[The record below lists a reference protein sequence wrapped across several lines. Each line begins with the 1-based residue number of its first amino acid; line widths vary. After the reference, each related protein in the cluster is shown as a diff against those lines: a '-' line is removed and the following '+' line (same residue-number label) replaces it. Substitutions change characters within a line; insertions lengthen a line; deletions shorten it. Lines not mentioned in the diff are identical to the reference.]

1 MNKIYKKPLAELGFQ
16 FVGKEYLAEGRD
28 EFYYRNQKIDQS
40 QYRSLTQ
47 REIAIL
53 EANLNEAENW
63 KDIFVKEG
71 FNAALVKNCRFF
83 GINRIGILEHCFLEF
98 KNLRM
103 PVGIYNSTI
112 ISCDFGDNVA
122 IDRVNMLSHYQVGNE
137 VMILQV
143 NELATTATA
152 KFGNGIVKQG
162 EEEKIRIWLE
172 LGNENGGRKV
182 IPFLSMKPGD
192 AYLWTR
198 NRDDQDLQAKYME
211 MTLKEFSSDR
221 GFYGQIGDRTVIKN
235 TGIIKDVNMGS
246 DTYIKGANKLK
257 NLSILSLPDAP
268 SQIGEGCELVN
279 GIIHEGC
286 RIFYGVKAVRFI
298 LASHSHLKY
307 GARLIN
313 SYLGSNST
321 ISCCEVLNALI
332 YPAHEQHHNNSFLC
346 AAMVQGQSN
355 MAAGATLGSNH
366 NSRGAD
372 GELQAGRG
380 FWPGLSVALK
390 HNSKFAS
397 FNLISKGNY
406 PAEIHN
412 PIPFSLLGNDDQ
424 TGGLLIIPA
433 YWFQYNMYAIA
444 RNAWKFEARDQRL
457 VKDDLLEFDYLAPDT
472 VFELL
477 NAIQLFQQW
486 VGSSLDTNEK
496 DKVILQEIGK
506 KWLGNPANEQVPLD
520 VWVSGIENSKR
531 KTKIA
536 KVYKAYHIYK
546 DLLAFHAAKELL
558 ATMER
563 RQTQDSFELLK
574 TTIQE
579 STPIVDWE
587 NVGGQLIPKSS
598 LKHLKDSIVA
608 GSINSW
614 KQVHQFY
621 QDQAALYPDQKFEN
635 ALNAYMQISGTKE
648 LYQKDFFKQWM
659 QKAIDVSA
667 MLSNGILNSRKKDFQ
682 DPFRLAMFGNEKEM
696 VKVIGDYQ
704 SNEFIHEAQKKH
716 LTFVESLKS
725 ITDLN
730 HKS

>member
-1 MNKIYKKPLAELGFQ
+1 MNKIYKKSLSELGIQ
-16 FVGKEYLAEGRD
+16 FVSKEFLKEDRD
-28 EFYYRNQKIDQS
+28 EFYYRNQTIDQKA
-40 QYRSLTQ
+40 YRSLTK

-63 KDIFVKEG
+63 KDIFVKDG
-71 FNAALVKNCRFF
+71 FNASLVKNCRFF
-83 GINRIGILEHCFLEF
+83 GINRIGILEHCYLEF

-112 ISCDFGDNVA
+112 ISSDFGDNVA
-122 IDRVNMLSHYQVGNE
+122 IDRVNMLSHYQIGNE

-162 EEEKIRIWLE
+162 EDEKIRIWLE

-198 NRDDQDLQAKYME
+198 NREDNVLQSKYIE

-298 LASHSHLKY
+298 LSSHSQLKY

-346 AAMVQGQSN
+346 AALIQGQSN

-380 FWPGLSVALK
+380 FWPGLSVSLK

-412 PIPFSLLGNDDQ
+412 PIPFSLLGNDEQ
-424 TGGLLIIPA
+424 TGGLLIIPG

-444 RNAWKFEARDQRL
+444 RNAWKFKARDQRL
-457 VKDDLLEFDYLAPDT
+457 VKDDLLEFDFLAPDT

-477 NAIQLFQQW
+477 SAINLF
-486 VGSSLDTNEK
+486 EK
-496 DKVILQEIGK
+496 WAGK
-506 KWLGNPANEQVPLD
+506 DCLNNPANAQENLEVY
-520 VWVSGIENSKR
+520 VEGIENSKK

-536 KVYKAYHIYK
+536 KIYQAYHVFK
-546 DLLAFHAAKELL
+546 DILFYHAAKELL
-558 ATMER
+558 ATLER
-563 RQTQDSFELLK
+563 NQSKDPLTLLK
-574 TTIQE
+574 ETI
-579 STPIVDWE
+579 SNRTPIVDWE
-587 NVGGQLIPKSS
+587 NVGGQLIPTSATNDLKNQIKS
-598 LKHLKDSIVA
+598 
-608 GSINSW
+608 GTINSW
-614 KQVHQFY
+614 SQVHEFY
-621 QDQAALYPDQKFEN
+621 QSQAKLYPDQKFEN
-635 ALNAYMQISGTKE
+635 ALNAIIQLLGKKE
-648 LYQKDFFKQWM
+648 LFEKETFNDWLK
-659 QKAIDVSA
+659 KAMEVSQNLA
-667 MLSNGILNSRKKDFQ
+667 NGIKNSRKKDFE
-682 DPFRLAMFGNEKEM
+682 DPFRLAMFGNEEEMKE
-696 VKVIGDYQ
+696 VIGNWKENDFILQ
-704 SNEFIHEAQKKH
+704 AEKSNLEFIEKI
-716 LTFVESLKS
+716 KS
-725 ITDLN
+725 IYI
-730 HKS
+730 K

>member
-1 MNKIYKKPLAELGFQ
+1 MNKIYKRPLATLGFNFIGQ
-16 FVGKEYLAEGRD
+16 EFLSAGKD
-28 EFYYRNQKIDQS
+28 EFFFRNQNIDAK
-40 QYRSLTQ
+40 QYRPLTA

-63 KDIFVKEG
+63 KDIYVKEG

-83 GINRIGILEHCFLEF
+83 GIIRIGLLEHCFLEF

-103 PVGIYNSTI
+103 PVGLYNSTI

-122 IDRVNMLSHYQVGNE
+122 IDRVNMLSHYQIGNE

-172 LGNENGGRKV
+172 LCNENGGRKI

-198 NRDDQDLQAKYME
+198 NRDDQALQQKYID
-211 MTLKEFSSDR
+211 MTLKEFSSER

-268 SQIGEGCELVN
+268 TQIGEGCELVN

-298 LASHSHLKY
+298 LSSHSQLKY

-390 HNSKFAS
+390 HNSRFAS

-424 TGGLLIIPA
+424 TGNLLIIPA

-472 VFELL
+472 IFEILRAL
-477 NAIQLFQQW
+477 DLFEQW
-486 VGSSLDTNEK
+486 VGATLQPLETNKQNLKAIGKEWLMDENNEK
-496 DKVILQEIGK
+496 KAIE
-506 KWLGNPANEQVPLD
+506 
-520 VWVSGIENSKR
+520 VWVDGLENGKR
-531 KTKIA
+531 KTKVA
-536 KVYKAYHIYK
+536 KIYKAYHIFR
-546 DLLAFHAAKELL
+546 DLCYFHAAKELF
-558 ATMER
+558 ATMDR
-563 RQTQDSFELLK
+563 RQVQNAAELLRE
-574 TTIQE
+574 TIAKA
-579 STPIVDWE
+579 TPIVDWE
-587 NVGGQLIPKSS
+587 NVGGQLIPTSATENLKEQIKSGQ
-598 LKHLKDSIVA
+598 V
-608 GSINSW
+608 NSW
-614 KQVHQFY
+614 NKVHQFY
-621 QDQAALYPDQKFEN
+621 QDMAAVYPDQKFEN
-635 ALNAYMQISGTKE
+635 ALNALTEVSGQVDICDANF
-648 LYQKDFFKQWM
+648 LNSWM
-659 QKAIDVSA
+659 QKAVQVSQ
-667 MLSNGILNSRKKDFQ
+667 MLTDGISNSRKKDFQ

-696 VKVIGDYQ
+696 LKVIGDWRT
-704 SNEFIHEAQKKH
+704 NDFIEQAEQKH
-716 LTFVESLKS
+716 AAFALKAS
-725 ITDLN
+725 QI
-730 HKS
+730 K

>member
-16 FVGKEYLAEGRD
+16 FVSGDYLQQGAD
-28 EFYYRNQKIDQS
+28 EFVFRDQKVDKSIFRPLS
-40 QYRSLTQ
+40 I
-47 REIAIL
+47 REINIL
-53 EANLNEAENW
+53 ESNLNEAENW

-71 FNAALVKNCRFF
+71 FNAHLVKNCRFF
-83 GINRIGILEHCFLEF
+83 GINRIGKLENCFLEF

-103 PVGIYNSTI
+103 PVGLYNSTI
-112 ISCDFGDNVA
+112 ISCDFADNVA

-152 KFGNGIVKQG
+152 KFGNGSVKKG

-182 IPFLSMKPGD
+182 IPFLQMKPGD

-198 NRDDQDLQAKYME
+198 NRDDKALQEKYIE
-211 MTLKEFSSDR
+211 MTLKEFSSER

-235 TGIIKDVNMGS
+235 TGIIKDVNMGP

-257 NLSILSLPDAP
+257 NLSILSVPEAP

-298 LASHSHLKY
+298 LAAHSQLKY

-346 AAMVQGQSN
+346 AAVVQGQSN

-412 PIPFSLLGNDDQ
+412 PIPFSLIGNDDK

-433 YWFQYNMYAIA
+433 YWFLYNMYAIA

-477 NAIQLFQQW
+477 NAINLF
-486 VGSSLDTNEK
+486 EK
-496 DKVILQEIGK
+496 WAGQE
-506 KWLGNPANEQVPLD
+506 WLNDPKNANENLELYVD
-520 VWVSGIENSKR
+520 GIENSKK

-536 KVYKAYHIYK
+536 KVYKAYHAFK
-546 DLLAFHAAKELL
+546 DILYYHAAKELL

-563 RQTQDSFELLK
+563 NQSKDPILLLK
-574 TTIQE
+574 ETISK

-587 NVGGQLIPKSS
+587 NVGGQLIPKSALQE
-598 LKHLKDSIVA
+598 LKNNIKSGKV
-608 GSINSW
+608 NSW
-614 KQVHQFY
+614 LQVHQFY
-621 QDQAALYPDQKFEN
+621 QAQAKLYPDQKFEN
-635 ALNAYMQISGTKE
+635 ALNGLIQVLGKKE
-648 LYQKDFFKQWM
+648 LYEKETFTAWLN
-659 QKAIDVSA
+659 KAIIVSQNLA
-667 MLSNGILNSRKKDFQ
+667 DGIKNSRKKDFQ
-682 DPFRLAMFGNEKEM
+682 DPFRLAMFGNEEEM
-696 VKVIGDYQ
+696 KKVIGDWK
-704 SNEFIHEAQKKH
+704 SNDFILQAEKANKE
-716 LTFVESLKS
+716 FVEKLWK
-725 ITDLN
+725 IF
-730 HKS
+730 KG

>member
-1 MNKIYKKPLAELGFQ
+1 MNKIYKKPFAELGFQ
-16 FVGKEYLAEGRD
+16 FVGKEFLTEGRD
-28 EFYYRNQKIDQS
+28 EFYFRNSTIEHS
-40 QYRSLTQ
+40 QYRSLTA
-47 REIAIL
+47 REISIL

-63 KDIFVKEG
+63 KDIYVKDG
-71 FNAALVKNCRFF
+71 FTPYLVKNCRFF
-83 GINRIGILEHCFLEF
+83 GINRIGVLEHCFLEF

-103 PVGIYNSTI
+103 PVGLYNSTI
-112 ISCDFGDNVA
+112 ISSDFGNNVA
-122 IDRVNMLSHYQVGNE
+122 IDRVNLLSHYQVGNE

-198 NRDDQDLQAKYME
+198 NREDKILQQKYVD
-211 MTLKEFSSDR
+211 MTLKEFSSER

-257 NLSILSLPDAP
+257 NLSILSLPEAP

-298 LASHSHLKY
+298 LSAHSQLKY

-346 AAMVQGQSN
+346 AAVVQGQSN

-412 PIPFSLLGNDDQ
+412 PIPFSLIGNDDK

-433 YWFQYNMYAIA
+433 YWFLYNMYAIA

-477 NAIQLFQQW
+477 NAIQLF
-486 VGSSLDTNEK
+486 EK
-496 DKVILQEIGK
+496 WAGK
-506 KWLGNPANEQVPLD
+506 DWLNDPKNANENLELYVD
-520 VWVSGIENSKR
+520 GIENSKK

-536 KVYKAYHIYK
+536 KVYKAYHTFK
-546 DLLAFHAAKELL
+546 DILYYHAAKELL

-563 RQTQDSFELLK
+563 HHSADPIQLVKE
-574 TTIQE
+574 TI
-579 STPIVDWE
+579 SNRTPIVDWE
-587 NVGGQLIPKSS
+587 NIGGQLIPTSATQELKNNIKSG
-598 LKHLKDSIVA
+598 KV
-608 GSINSW
+608 NSW
-614 KQVHQFY
+614 SQVHAFY
-621 QDQAALYPDQKFEN
+621 QQQASLYPDQKFEN
-635 ALNAYMQISGTKE
+635 ALNGLIQVLGKKE
-648 LYQKDFFKQWM
+648 LYEKETFSYWLH
-659 QKAIDVSA
+659 KAMEVSQSLA
-667 MLSNGILNSRKKDFQ
+667 EGIKNSRKKDFQ
-682 DPFRLAMFGNEKEM
+682 DPFRLAMFGNEEEM
-696 VKVIGDYQ
+696 KTVIGDWKD
-704 SNEFIHEAQKKH
+704 NDFILQAEKANKE
-716 LTFVESLKS
+716 FVEKLRK
-725 ITDLN
+725 IY
-730 HKS
+730 KV

>member
-1 MNKIYKKPLAELGFQ
+1 
-16 FVGKEYLAEGRD
+16 
-28 EFYYRNQKIDQS
+28 
-40 QYRSLTQ
+40 
-47 REIAIL
+47 
-53 EANLNEAENW
+53 
-63 KDIFVKEG
+63 
-71 FNAALVKNCRFF
+71 
-83 GINRIGILEHCFLEF
+83 
-98 KNLRM
+98 
-103 PVGIYNSTI
+103 
-112 ISCDFGDNVA
+112 
-122 IDRVNMLSHYQVGNE
+122 
-137 VMILQV
+137 V
-143 NELATTATA
+143 NELATTATG

-198 NRDDQDLQAKYME
+198 NRDDQDLQAKYVE

-424 TGGLLIIPA
+424 TGNLLIIPA

-457 VKDDLLEFDYLAPDT
+457 IKDDLLEFDYLAPDT

-477 NAIQLFQQW
+477 QAIQLFEKW
-486 VGSSLDTNEK
+486 VGQTIATELSDENQQVEA
-496 DKVILQEIGK
+496 GK
-506 KWLGNPANEQVPLD
+506 KWLADYSNENVPIEI
-520 VWVSGIENSKR
+520 WVSGIENSKR
-531 KTKIA
+531 KTKVA
-536 KVYKAYHIYK
+536 KVFKAYHIYK
-546 DLLAFHAAKELL
+546 DILYYHAAKELL
-558 ATMER
+558 STLER
-563 RQTQDSFELLK
+563 HKNLGSIELLQ
-574 TTIQE
+574 TTIQN

-587 NVGGQLIPKSS
+587 NIGGQLIPKSAIS
-598 LKHLKDSIVA
+598 QLKNNIKSGKV
-608 GSINSW
+608 NSW
-614 KQVHQFY
+614 NQIHQFY
-621 QDQAALYPDQKFEN
+621 KEQAALYPDQKFEN
-635 ALNAYMQISGTKE
+635 ALNALIQVSGI
-648 LYQKDFFKQWM
+648 KDIYEPAFFKTWM
-659 QKAIDVSA
+659 NKAIEVSET
-667 MLSNGILNSRKKDFQ
+667 LTHGIANSRKKDFQ

-696 VKVIGDYQ
+696 LKVIGDWK
-704 SNEFIHEAQKKH
+704 SNEFIQEAEKKH
-716 LTFVESLKS
+716 EEFVSKLKVESG
-725 ITDLN
+725 N
-730 HKS
+730 

>member
-1 MNKIYKKPLAELGFQ
+1 MNKIYKKKIAELGFQ
-16 FVGKEYLAEGRD
+16 FVGPDFLAKGRD
-28 EFYYRNQKIDQS
+28 EFFYRNQTIDQ
-40 QYRSLTQ
+40 QAYRSLTK

-63 KDIFVKEG
+63 KDIFVKDG
-71 FNAALVKNCRFF
+71 FNASLVKNCRFF
-83 GINRIGILEHCFLEF
+83 GINRIGILEHCYLEF

-112 ISCDFGDNVA
+112 ISSDFGDNVA
-122 IDRVNMLSHYQVGNE
+122 IDRVNMLSHYQIGNE

-182 IPFLSMKPGD
+182 IPFLAMKPGD

-198 NRDDQDLQAKYME
+198 NREDQILQSKYIE

-257 NLSILSLPDAP
+257 NLSILSVPDAP

-298 LASHSHLKY
+298 LSSHSQLKY

-346 AAMVQGQSN
+346 AALIQGQSN

-412 PIPFSLLGNDDQ
+412 PIPFSLLGNDES

-457 VKDDLLEFDYLAPDT
+457 VKDDLLEFDFLAPDT
-472 VFELL
+472 IFELL
-477 NAIQLFQQW
+477 HALDLFERW
-486 VGSSLDTNEK
+486 VGDTIAPKEMDDAK
-496 DKVILQEIGK
+496 RKELGK
-506 KWLGNPANEQVPLD
+506 KWLKDPQNELKPIE

-531 KTKIA
+531 KTKVS
-536 KVYKAYHIYK
+536 KVFKAYQLFNNLIY
-546 DLLAFHAAKELL
+546 FHAAKELVN
-558 ATMER
+558 AMER
-563 RQTQDSFELLK
+563 LENNSPMEILAS
-574 TTIQE
+574 TIRY

-587 NVGGQLIPKSS
+587 NVGGQLIPQSAIS
-598 LKHLKDSIVA
+598 DLKESIKLGKISRWA
-608 GSINSW
+608 D
-614 KQVHQFY
+614 VHNFY
-621 QDQAALYPDQKFEN
+621 KEQAAKYPEQKFEN
-635 ALNAYMQISGTKE
+635 ALNALSKIIGEQSI
-648 LYQKDFFKQWM
+648 LDPLFIQNWM
-659 QKAIDVSA
+659 QKAISFSA
-667 MLSNGILNSRKKDFQ
+667 FLTKGIADSRKKDFE
-682 DPFRLAMFGNEKEM
+682 DPFRLAMFGSEKEM
-696 VKVIGDYQ
+696 LEVIGDWKK
-704 SNEFIHEAQKKH
+704 NEFILQAEKKH
-716 LTFVESLKS
+716 LTLVKQLESICTS
-725 ITDLN
+725 
-730 HKS
+730 

>member
-1 MNKIYKKPLAELGFQ
+1 MNKIYKKPLAELGYQ
-16 FVGKEYLAEGRD
+16 FVGKEFLSEGRD
-28 EFYYRNQKIDQS
+28 EFYYRNQNIEQS
-40 QYRSLTQ
+40 QFRTLTS
-47 REIAIL
+47 REISIL

-63 KDIFVKEG
+63 KDIFVKDG
-71 FNAALVKNCRFF
+71 FNASLVKNCRFF
-83 GINRIGILEHCFLEF
+83 GINRIGVLEHCFLEF

-112 ISCDFGDNVA
+112 ISSDFGDNVA
-122 IDRVNMLSHYQVGNE
+122 IDRVNLLSHYQIGNE

-143 NELATTATA
+143 NELATTATG

-182 IPFLSMKPGD
+182 IPFLKMKPGD

-198 NRDDQDLQAKYME
+198 DREDKALQAKYFE

-346 AAMVQGQSN
+346 AAVIQGQSN

-424 TGGLLIIPA
+424 TGNLLIIPA

-477 NAIQLFQQW
+477 HAINLFEQW
-486 VGSSLDTNEK
+486 VGESIDPLQK
-496 DKVILQEIGK
+496 DVSMLKNSGK
-506 KWLGNPANEQVPLD
+506 KWLENPDNQHTPID
-520 VWVSGIENSKR
+520 IWVSGIENSKK
-531 KTKIA
+531 KTKVA
-536 KVYKAYHIYK
+536 KVFMAYHIFK
-546 DLLAFHAAKELL
+546 DLLAYHAAKELV

-563 RQTQDSFELLK
+563 NETIDSINLLK
-574 TTIQE
+574 TTIQN

-587 NVGGQLIPKSS
+587 NVGGQLIPKSA
-598 LKHLKDSIVA
+598 LRQLKDAIVA
-608 GSINSW
+608 GSIHSW
-614 KQVHQFY
+614 GQVHQFY
-621 QDQAALYPDQKFEN
+621 KDQATLYPDQKFEN
-635 ALNAYMQISGTKE
+635 ALNAYIQISETKE
-648 LYQKDFFKQWM
+648 LYQIDFFKQWM
-659 QKAIDVSA
+659 QKAIEVSA
-667 MLSNGILNSRKKDFQ
+667 MLNNGILNSRKKDFQ

-696 VKVIGDYQ
+696 IKVIGDLH
-704 SNEFIHEAQKKH
+704 SNDFILDAQKKH
-716 LTFVESLKS
+716 EGFVSKLK
-725 ITDLN
+725 IERE
-730 HKS
+730 KW